1 MVVHDFTI
9 RKGDEM
15 GSMGST
21 HLVMAAEE
29 QSLAHPQCLGWLIP
43 KTLFEVI
50 IMFSNV
56 QPSFGWFKK

>member
-1 MVVHDFTI
+1 
-9 RKGDEM
+9 M